1 MTATQSQLK
10 QRIHNT
16 YNDVGKLIAGLLKG
30 RESLLCGSVYIRKRR
45 CGKTGCRCCRGALH
59 EDMVYAVKEGN
70 AMCIRSI
77 GKIEG
82 IMLKRGINQLKQYKR
97 RRQEVVKCF
106 KEILS
111 TIDRLGALRIE
122 RYR

>member
-1 MTATQSQLK
+1 
-10 QRIHNT
+10 
-16 YNDVGKLIAGLLKG
+16 
-30 RESLLCGSVYIRKRR
+30 
-45 CGKTGCRCCRGALH
+45 
-59 EDMVYAVKEGN
+59 MVYAVKEGN

-82 IMLKRGINQLKQYKR
+82 IMLKRGINHLKQYKR